1 MSGRRLTIADLA
13 RFPRPGT
20 LVPQRFRFTKDGRW
34 LFFLW
39 SETQDLRLSLWA
51 LDLESGERRVVAGPR
66 PEQTDESRLS
76 LEEQLRRE
84 RERQRAVG
92 ITTYDLAP
100 DALEPTLIW
109 PTPEGLMWSRGLR
122 EPRLL
127 PGTRGALDAR
137 LSPTGERVAFHRD
150 GGLWAMELGDS
161 EPRAVATP
169 EEDGISYG
177 AAEFVAQEELD
188 RGEGFWWSPDGRRLA
203 YQRTDERHIPP
214 FPIVHLGRARPEVEY
229 HRYPFAGR
237 ENAHVQLFVL
247 DLESGNTEAVPL
259 PEVERG
265 DAYLARVWWR
275 DERRLVVYQLSR
287 DQRRADALQFE
298 IGAVRIAD
306 GGREEG
312 WTPVEG
318 APEALWRDEQEP
330 WINLDQHTRFLR
342 SGEFVRASE
351 RTGYKHLLLHA
362 PDGREAAEL
371 TSGPWMV
378 TAVAGID
385 ETRRFAAFVAT
396 RESPLERYIYRVSLD
411 GGEPERLTAEP
422 GWHTG
427 LLSPD
432 GRWLVDLWSS
442 LEQPWTAWLVD
453 LQSGQ
458 RRLLAEPGPTLG
470 GLELQPP
477 RLFSVPAADG
487 KTSLDA
493 ALYLPRGERPRRG
506 WPLVVSVYGGPHAQ
520 RVANEWSLTV
530 DLRAQYLAQHGV
542 AVLKVDNRGAAGRGL
557 QFEAAIARRLGTV
570 EIDDQVAAV
579 RELVR
584 QGLADGER
592 VAIYGWSYGGYL
604 SCLAVM
610 KAPDVFR
617 AAAAGAPVTEWE
629 GYDTAYTERYMGTP
643 ESNPEGYR
651 EASALTHAHQLG
663 APLLLIHG
671 GVDENVH
678 FRHTARLIVA
688 LTEAQKPYELL
699 YFPEERHMPRDA
711 KGLEYQERRLLAFLG
726 RHLGLALV
734 DGGEDGA

>member
-34 LFFLW
+34 LFYLW
-39 SETQDLRLSLWA
+39 SETFDLRLSLWA
-51 LDLESGERRVVAGPR
+51 LDLRTGERRVVAGPK
-66 PEQTDESRLS
+66 PEQVDESRLS

-92 ITTYDLAP
+92 ITTYALASE
-100 DALEPTLIW
+100 AAEPTLLW
-109 PTPEGLMWSRGLR
+109 PTPEGLMVSRGLG

-127 PGTRGALDAR
+127 PGTRGALDAT

-150 GGLWAMELGDS
+150 GGLWVMELEGE
-161 EPRAVATP
+161 EPRPVAMP
-169 EEDGISYG
+169 EAEGVTYG

-188 RGEGFWWSPDGRRLA
+188 RSEGFWWSPDGRYLA
-203 YQRTDERHIPP
+203 YQRTDERHIPL
-214 FPIVHLGRARPEVEY
+214 FPIVHLGRPQPEVEY

-247 DLESGNTEAVPL
+247 DLDSGSTRAIPL

-265 DAYLARVWWR
+265 EAYLARVWWR
-275 DERRLVVYQLSR
+275 DSGRLVVYQLAR
-287 DQRRADALQFE
+287 DQRRASALQFD
-298 IGAVRIAD
+298 IGSAAADVAPAV
-306 GGREEG
+306 
-312 WTPVEG
+312 
-318 APEALWRDEQEP
+318 LWRDEQEP
-330 WINLDQHTRFLR
+330 WINLDHHARFLR
-342 SGEFVRASE
+342 SGEFLRASE
-351 RTGYKHLLLHA
+351 RTGFKHLILHDA
-362 PDGREAAEL
+362 DGREVREL
-371 TSGPWMV
+371 TSGSWMV
-378 TAVAGID
+378 TAVAGVD
-385 ETRRFAAFVAT
+385 EARRQVVFVAT
-396 RESPLERYIYRVSLD
+396 RESALERHLYRALLD
-411 GGEPERLTAEP
+411 GGEPERLTGDP
-422 GWHTG
+422 GWHAG
-427 LLSPD
+427 ALSPD
-432 GRWLVDLWSS
+432 GRWLVDVWSS
-442 LEQPWTAWLVD
+442 LERPWSAWIVD
-453 LQSGQ
+453 LATGE
-458 RRLLAEPGPTLG
+458 RRLLAEPGPSG
-470 GLELQPP
+470 GELELRPP
-477 RLFSVPAADG
+477 RLFSVTAADG
-487 KTSLDA
+487 ETSLDA
-493 ALYLPRGERPRRG
+493 ALYVPDGEPPDRG

-530 DLRAQYLAQHGV
+530 DLRAQYLAERGV

-557 QFEAAIARRLGTV
+557 RFEAALARRLGTV

-584 QGLADGER
+584 RGVADGSR

-610 KAPDVFR
+610 KAPEVFG
-617 AAAAGAPVTEWE
+617 AAVAGAPVTEWE

-643 ESNPEGYR
+643 QSNPEGYR
-651 EASALTHAHQLG
+651 EASVLTHAHRLRG
-663 APLLLIHG
+663 PLLLIHG

-726 RHLGLALV
+726 AHLGVELV
-734 DGGEDGA
+734 DGWEDGA